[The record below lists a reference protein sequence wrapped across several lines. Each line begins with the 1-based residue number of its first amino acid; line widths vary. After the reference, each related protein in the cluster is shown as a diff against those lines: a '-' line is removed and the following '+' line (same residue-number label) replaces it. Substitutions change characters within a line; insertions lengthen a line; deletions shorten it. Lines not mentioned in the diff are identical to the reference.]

1 MTGNGSGMIYN
12 IYFFLCCSFCSSQ
25 ACIVTMPNVYF
36 EEHEL
41 AHCPWCG
48 SGMVRSTVEVL
59 CMDCSIFF
67 TERIHPSCVW
77 KDQISSSMVSVCD
90 KKDFGDSA
98 YEHSDIGTNYSRA
111 TYTGERLV
119 FADTSGSSTPSF
131 QKEQQLVM
139 YDKFTEALQTSR
151 GPFFLEED
159 LWVEVVRSESLSQCW
174 VTIAGGDGLVQ
185 LALPEFQFISRYFTS
200 ESPLGFVIINCTTK
214 STFHI
219 CNLGNVQSCG
229 LRSACHYLRNYPR
242 RTIGFILSYAENG
255 CREIAFVQC
264 STLERNFRDRYRFH
278 IAQGIIDRMLK
289 LIICRYDYVVF
300 RRGPMK

>member
-1 MTGNGSGMIYN
+1 MTGNGSGMTYN

-90 KKDFGDSA
+90 KKDSGDSA

-131 QKEQQLVM
+131 QKEQQLVKAAVV
-139 YDKFTEALQTSR
+139 DHQRPPGEVHRPRVGIAAILVALQQMPYFEPKR
-151 GPFFLEED
+151 LGK
-159 LWVEVVRSESLSQCW
+159 SLAPRNLDDICPAYSQDPPILNHIFTG
-174 VTIAGGDGLVQ
+174 TIRVL
-185 LALPEFQFISRYFTS
+185 
-200 ESPLGFVIINCTTK
+200 
-214 STFHI
+214 
-219 CNLGNVQSCG
+219 SC
-229 LRSACHYLRNYPR
+229 H
-242 RTIGFILSYAENG
+242 
-255 CREIAFVQC
+255 
-264 STLERNFRDRYRFH
+264 
-278 IAQGIIDRMLK
+278 
-289 LIICRYDYVVF
+289 
-300 RRGPMK
+300 